1 MIVDGTFYQELTD
14 YQPVHLGL
22 PDGPHNVT
30 LQLVDG
36 LHRPLRPDVSA
47 SAHFTVHAL
56 TGRVIPL
63 DLTPYFGVTNIELA
77 FAIIALM
84 YRKLE
89 A

>member
-1 MIVDGTFYQELTD
+1 VDGAFYQELAD

-30 LQLVDG
+30 LQLVDS
-36 LHRPLRPDVSA
+36 LHRPLSPDVSA
-47 SAHFTVHAL
+47 SAHFTVRAL
-56 TGRVIPL
+56 VGRVSPL
-63 DLTPYFGVTNIELA
+63 DFTPYFALANMGLA
-77 FAIIALM
+77 FAIVALM